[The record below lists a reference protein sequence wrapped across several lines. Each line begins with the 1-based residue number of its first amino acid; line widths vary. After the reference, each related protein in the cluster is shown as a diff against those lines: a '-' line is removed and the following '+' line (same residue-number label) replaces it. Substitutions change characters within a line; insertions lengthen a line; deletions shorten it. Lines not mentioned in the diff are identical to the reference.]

1 MNTTK
6 IFVIYD
12 AGECDTVG
20 AAETMNE
27 AITLAI
33 RYMNIQDYL
42 CKLFSYDES
51 YTVIDYENTYRVGPD
66 IHTVK
71 NVITIMETTL
81 FKSDE

>member
-12 AGECDTVG
+12 VGECETVG
-20 AAETMNE
+20 AAESMNE

-33 RYMNIQDYL
+33 RYMNVQDYL
-42 CKLFSYDES
+42 CKLFLYDES
-51 YTVIDYENTYRVGPD
+51 YTTIDYENTYRVGPD
-66 IHTVK
+66 IHTTK
-71 NVITIMETTL
+71 SVITIMETTL

>member
-12 AGECDTVG
+12 ANECETIG
-20 AAETMNE
+20 AAETMDE

-33 RYMNIQDYL
+33 RYMNVKDYL
-42 CKLFSYDES
+42 CKLFTYDEE
-51 YTVIDYENTYRVGPD
+51 YTAIDYENTYRVGPD

-71 NVITIMETTL
+71 STITIMETTF